1 MMNHQDRNR
10 FLYLRVLI
18 DYFKINGHRIA
29 HHAMSRTST
38 PLASRNDIKPLL
50 HLINGEIAD
59 IITLDPESRKTF
71 IKSVQ
76 FEELIAHFLG
86 DTALSTSLNSLEKE
100 NLENIHFIFITN
112 GVIMPTLLQE
122 DYQSQ
127 YSFLDKISF
136 YESRFDQKSVH
147 GIGNPSIYMRKAVS
161 QIRELD
167 IAFEETEDN
176 CSCGN
181 NYWRG
186 SYKIKYW
193 DKGLSVK
200 YSVCPNC
207 GIQIEDPE
215 SSAMIMNF
223 VQGLSAE

>member
-1 MMNHQDRNR
+1 MSHQDRNR

-38 PLASRNDIKPLL
+38 PLASRNDIKPLIP
-50 HLINGEIAD
+50 LIDGEIAD

-76 FEELIAHFLG
+76 FDELVAHFPG
-86 DTALSTSLNSLEKE
+86 DAALSTSLTSLENQ
-100 NLENIHFIFITN
+100 NLDKIHFIFITN

-122 DYQSQ
+122 DYKSQ
-127 YSFLDKISF
+127 YPFLDKISF
-136 YESRFDQKSVH
+136 YESRFDPKSVH

-161 QIRELD
+161 QIREMD
-167 IAFEETEDN
+167 TSFEETDEN

-181 NYWRG
+181 SYWKG

-193 DKGLSVK
+193 DKSLSVK
-200 YSVCPNC
+200 FSICPQC
-207 GIQIEDPE
+207 GIQMEDPE